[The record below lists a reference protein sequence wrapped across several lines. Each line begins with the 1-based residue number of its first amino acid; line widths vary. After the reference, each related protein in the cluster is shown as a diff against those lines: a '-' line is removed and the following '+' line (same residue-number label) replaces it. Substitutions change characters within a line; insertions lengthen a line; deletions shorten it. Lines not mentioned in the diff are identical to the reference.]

1 MASCGGIGVSAGF
14 GRTLPVEGE
23 VSKVQ
28 PCHQE
33 RPVSFYPASASD
45 ATATGTQGG
54 GPGGDHDAGLD
65 GGGSAAAA
73 LAGGGAVQ
81 PAVRVEPLFWPLPD
95 PHRATTRE
103 SGGSG

>member
-33 RPVSFYPASASD
+33 RPVPFYPASASD

-54 GPGGDHDAGLD
+54 GPGGDHDADLD
-65 GGGSAAAA
+65 AGGSAAAA
-73 LAGGGAVQ
+73 LACGGAVMV
-81 PAVRVEPLFWPLPD
+81 AVRVEDLIWPVRD
-95 PHRATTRE
+95 
-103 SGGSG
+103 GGQDDLSLI